1 MERARP
7 LSRLLRRLAIAA
19 ALVASPAEARDA
31 RVVVVIDVDPRVDSA
46 LVVALSPWSLTIV
59 RTPGPRPAPDLDSA
73 SSRASAIASEQHAGA
88 VVWISPPRAP
98 DDKASLWV
106 YDAQT
111 LQLAV
116 RPLTE
121 AEPFDDAGAA
131 AVALSVKTVLRASPL
146 ATPEPPSEE
155 PPPRPEVPAPAPI
168 TAPPPAPHPAWRVE
182 TNVGVR
188 TPTGASAAVEPRA
201 ALGASVWPATFG
213 DHAGVGL
220 AIEAGP
226 GVSVGTRAFQGELRA
241 ASLDVTARLR
251 ARGGRW
257 LAFEI
262 QGGPGLLLASLE
274 GQVLPAGVHL
284 HALRLDPS
292 LDLGGIV
299 DVTPT
304 SRVSV
309 GVGVGVTT
317 LLRFQRYALD
327 GAPLLSGPAVTGLG
341 GLRLSVEVD

>member
-7 LSRLLRRLAIAA
+7 LPRLLRRLAIAA
-19 ALVASPAEARDA
+19 ALVAPPAQARDA

-46 LVVALSPWSLTIV
+46 LVVALSPWSLTVV
-59 RTPGPRPAPDLDSA
+59 RAPGPRPAPDVDTA
-73 SSRASAIASEQHAGA
+73 TARASAVASEQHAGA
-88 VVWISPPRAP
+88 VVWISPPRLP

-111 LQLAV
+111 LELAV

-146 ATPEPPSEE
+146 ATPEPPPEE
-155 PPPRPEVPAPAPI
+155 PPARPEPPVPAPVAVPL
-168 TAPPPAPHPAWRVE
+168 PVPRPAWRLE
-182 TNVGVR
+182 TSVGVR
-188 TPTGASAAVEPRA
+188 TPTGAGAAFEPRA
-201 ALGASVWPATFG
+201 ALGASVWPAS
-213 DHAGVGL
+213 HAGAGFG
-220 AIEAGP
+220 IESGP
-226 GVSVGTRAFQGELRA
+226 GISVGTRAFQGELTS
-241 ASLDVTARLR
+241 ASLEVTARLR
-251 ARGGRW
+251 ARTGRW
-257 LAFEI
+257 LAFEV

-292 LDLGGIV
+292 VDLCGIV
-299 DVTPT
+299 DVTPS
-304 SRVSV
+304 SRVSL
-309 GVGVGVTT
+309 GVLFGGTT
-317 LLRFQRYALD
+317 LLRFQHYALD
-327 GAPLLSGPAVTGLG
+327 GAALLDEPVVTGLG